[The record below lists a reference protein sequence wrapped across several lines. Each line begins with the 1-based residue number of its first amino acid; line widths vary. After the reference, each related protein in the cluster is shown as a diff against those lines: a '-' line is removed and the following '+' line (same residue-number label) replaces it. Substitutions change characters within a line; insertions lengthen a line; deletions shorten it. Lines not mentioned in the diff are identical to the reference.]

1 MLLVL
6 LARRRAYKVTTMAKQ
21 QTPAAGTQ
29 ARKQNRKPSPVTNPL
44 APVALGPLPSTA
56 PQGLAALVQA
66 LAPAHYTPNPQ
77 PPAVAVVAQPAP
89 VAVALRGGLA
99 VVAVAPGKPYRVQ
112 AGHNLTWLQQVQA
125 LWASGGQVA
134 PVQALVAAGVPAP
147 FVGYMVRRGYAV
159 PCALPAPA
167 PAP

>member
-1 MLLVL
+1 
-6 LARRRAYKVTTMAKQ
+6 MAKQ

-29 ARKQNRKPSPVTNPL
+29 ARKQARKPGPVTNPL
-44 APVALGPLPSTA
+44 APVALGPIPANA

-66 LAPAHYTPNPQ
+66 LAPQPTHYTANPQ

-159 PCALPAPA
+159 ACALPAPA
-167 PAP
+167 NT

>member
-1 MLLVL
+1 
-6 LARRRAYKVTTMAKQ
+6 MAKQ

-29 ARKQNRKPSPVTNPL
+29 ARKQARKPSPVTNPL
-44 APVALGPLPSTA
+44 APVTLGPVPAPAGLGPL
-56 PQGLAALVQA
+56 LAV

-77 PPAVAVVAQPAP
+77 PPALAVVAAPAP

-147 FVGYMVRRGYAV
+147 FVGYMVRRGYAIA
-159 PCALPAPA
+159 CALPTAP
-167 PAP
+167 

>member
-1 MLLVL
+1 
-6 LARRRAYKVTTMAKQ
+6 MAKQ

-29 ARKQNRKPSPVTNPL
+29 ARKQARKPGPVVNPL
-44 APVALGPLPSTA
+44 APVTLGPVQPPVGLGPL
-56 PQGLAALVQA
+56 LAV

-77 PPAVAVVAQPAP
+77 PPALAQHNAPAP

-112 AGHNLTWLQQVQA
+112 AGHNLGWLQQVQA
-125 LWASGGQVA
+125 LWASGNQVA

-159 PCALPAPA
+159 ACALPTAVVA
-167 PAP
+167 